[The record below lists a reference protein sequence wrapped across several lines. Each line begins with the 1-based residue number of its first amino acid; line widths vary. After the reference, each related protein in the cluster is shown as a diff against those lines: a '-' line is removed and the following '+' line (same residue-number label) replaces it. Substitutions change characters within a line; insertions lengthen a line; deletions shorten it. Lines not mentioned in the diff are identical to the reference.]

1 MQKIYSMKMS
11 NSVILKLVHIV
22 FWIIFI
28 GLCIE
33 TGATL
38 LSFLVSLFKN
48 PEAVKNLYMGL
59 DLSAVFEANKN
70 YYIYIFLFI
79 ISILILK
86 TCMAYLVIK
95 IFLVIDM
102 SNPFSFEIAA
112 LISAISRVALGA
124 GIISIIAEGSA
135 DWMTKRGVPVA
146 YTWSG
151 GEFLFLAGIIFFIAQ
166 IFERGVLLQSE
177 NDLTV

>member
-1 MQKIYSMKMS
+1 MRMS
-11 NSVILKLVHIV
+11 SSVILKIVHVV
-22 FWIIFI
+22 FWMIFI

-33 TGATL
+33 TGASL

-59 DLSAVFEANKN
+59 DMSALFNANKD

-86 TCMAYLVIK
+86 TCMAYLVII
-95 IFLVIDM
+95 IFLKIDM
-102 SNPFSFEIAA
+102 SNPFSFEIAV
-112 LISAISRVALGA
+112 LISTISRVALGA
-124 GIISIIAEGSA
+124 GILSIIAEASA
-135 DWMTKRGVPVA
+135 DWMLKRGIPVA
-146 YTWSG
+146 YTWSA

-166 IFERGVLLQSE
+166 IFERGVSLQSE